1 MAKITAN
8 NSITVAAGSTITFCE
23 GGIGQA
29 ILDGNIYTLG
39 MSDVFLGP
47 FASAETIQVLVTSG
61 PINYYTVA
69 APAAGA
75 NMTPVFVDPLTGY
88 TTPASGAVF
97 VPAGLTYGHVMDA
110 ITKLQATGKAG
121 TIQFEPD
128 LYDFSAAGAGLP
140 WLDGVSYRGVHPH
153 VRPGVGQGAIDDVAA
168 TFQGG
173 TVLLGNGTFEGIS
186 ANRTPRGAP
195 DATRADATVT
205 GACIRDIGMENFSTA
220 LAAGALNEYG
230 IGLLEIS
237 NVYIINP
244 DGCRSFDFQTSAHV
258 YMRTVKSF
266 GGHAGRFIGTVPGGG
281 PNAFLPG
288 NSVFDDLYHTT
299 KGKYLSEGYY
309 FGGIGNG
316 GNCGISQIG
325 RIQAN
330 QFSRSLQEHA
340 VTTSAAGVVV
350 TGSIA
355 LLAVG
360 MPVVFAASIGGFT
373 AKWTYFI
380 VSIDTGTNTLQLA
393 ARPFGAVIVP
403 TNATGTMYSRGHS
416 MLTIGGPSET
426 PLGGSGPTGG
436 SSALKIKGVDLEGE
450 SVSPITLF
458 NANGVNLEV
467 SALPE
472 QRDITSAVERVK
484 TMTCYNSITVR
495 SSRDLTVYGGEN
507 SYDVDGTSIGARQH
521 GGNVAVNR
529 GVVYSLGS
537 RNVNGET
544 DRQVLAISDTVK
556 DATNWPG
563 TLNSVNP
570 SGRSV
575 VRPGVSIGQLVNL
588 LSTLNTNFGDA
599 SIFGHNSVKTT
610 GNAVYGMPTIEA
622 KTCGQPIYFANTT
635 GFTVTIN
642 VNAGNEFNRK
652 AGATQLVIP
661 CYGFLGIRAEQ
672 VVSGEYFYAVES
684 ASFATGL

>member
-1 MAKITAN
+1 MQVTMKQNRFNTGGVLMA
-8 NSITVAAGSTITFCE
+8 VGST
-23 GGIGQA
+23 QD
-29 ILDGNIYTLG
+29 LPD
-39 MSDVFLGP
+39 D
-47 FASAETIQVLVTSG
+47 FALELVRQGAAAYVT
-61 PINYYTVA
+61 
-69 APAAGA
+69 APAATDFRPDGA
-75 NMTPVFVDPLTGY
+75 ST
-88 TTPASGAVF
+88 SGAVF

-128 LYDFSAAGAGLP
+128 IYDFSAAGAGLP

-266 GGHAGRFIGTVPGGG
+266 GGHAGRFIGTVPGNG

-330 QFSRSLQEHA
+330 QFSRTLQEHA

-360 MPVVFAASIGGFT
+360 MPVIFAVNLGGFT
-373 AKWTYFI
+373 ARWTYYI
-380 VSIDTGTNTLQLA
+380 VSIDVGTKTLQLA
-393 ARPFGAVIVP
+393 DKPFGTVIVP
-403 TNATGTMYSRGHS
+403 TNASGTLYSRGHS
-416 MLTIGGPSET
+416 LLTIGGPASV
-426 PLGGSGPTGG
+426 PAGASGMTGG
-436 SSALKIKGVDLEGE
+436 SSALKINGIDLEGE
-450 SVSPITLF
+450 SVSPITVL
-458 NANGVNLEV
+458 NTSGIRLEI

-472 QRDITSAVERVK
+472 CRDITDPAERVK
-484 TMTCYNSITVR
+484 TMTCYNSITGR
-495 SSRDLTVYGGEN
+495 ASRGLTVIDGAQ
-507 SYDVDGTSIGARQH
+507 SYDVDGSSSETRQFS
-521 GGNVAVNR
+521 GRVVVNR
-529 GVVYSLGS
+529 GSVYSMGS
-537 RNVNGET
+537 RKVGGED
-544 DRQVLAISDTVK
+544 DRQVLNISDTVK
-556 DATNWPG
+556 DSANWPG

-575 VRPGVSIGQLVNL
+575 VRPGVSIGQLSNQ
-588 LSTLNTNFGDA
+588 LSTLSTNFGDA

-661 CYGFLGIRAEQ
+661 AYGFLGIRANQ
-672 VVSGEYFYAVES
+672 VVSGDYFYAVES
-684 ASFATGL
+684 ASFVTGL

>member
-1 MAKITAN
+1 MGTIKTKPHK
-8 NSITVAAGSTITFCE
+8 SEPST
-23 GGIGQA
+23 
-29 ILDGNIYTLG
+29 
-39 MSDVFLGP
+39 
-47 FASAETIQVLVTSG
+47 
-61 PINYYTVA
+61 
-69 APAAGA
+69 
-75 NMTPVFVDPLTGY
+75 
-88 TTPASGAVF
+88 SGAVF

-110 ITKLQATGKAG
+110 IDKLLETGKAG
-121 TIQFEPD
+121 TIQFQPD
-128 LYDFSAAGAGLP
+128 LYDFSPEGLGLP
-140 WLDGVSYRGVHPH
+140 WLDGVSYQGVHPH

-173 TVLLGNGTFEGIS
+173 TVLRGNGTFEGIS

-244 DGCRSFDFQTSAHV
+244 DGCRSFDFQTSAHI

-266 GGHAGRFIGTVPGGG
+266 GGHAGRFIGSVPGGG
-281 PNAFLPG
+281 PGAFLPG

-299 KGKYLSEGYY
+299 KAKHLSEGYY
-309 FGGIGNG
+309 FGGIGNAA
-316 GNCGISQIG
+316 NCGISQIG

-330 QFSRSLQEHA
+330 QFSRNLQEHA
-340 VTTSAAGVVV
+340 VTTSAGGVVV

-360 MPVVFAASIGGFT
+360 MPVVFAASIGGFN
-373 AKWTYFI
+373 AKWSYYI
-380 VSIDTGTNTLQLA
+380 VSIDVGTKTLQLA
-393 ARPFGAVIVP
+393 DRPFGTVIVP

-416 MLTIGGPSET
+416 LLTIGGPASV
-426 PLGGSGPTGG
+426 PAGGSGPTGG
-436 SSALKIKGVDLEGE
+436 SSALKIKGIDLEGE
-450 SVSPITLF
+450 SVSAITLF
-458 NANGVNLEV
+458 NANGISLEV

-472 QRDITSAVERVK
+472 ERDITSAVERVK
-484 TMTCYNSITVR
+484 AMTCYNSITVR
-495 SSRDLTVYGGEN
+495 ASRGLTVYGGEH
-507 SYDVDGTSIGARQH
+507 SYDVDGTSLGARQYS
-521 GGNVAVNR
+521 GRVVVNR
-529 GVVYSLGS
+529 GVVYSSGS
-537 RNVNGET
+537 RKVNGED

-563 TLNSVNP
+563 TLNSVNL
-570 SGRSV
+570 SGRSI
-575 VRPGVSIGQLVNL
+575 VRPGVSIGQLSNQ

-599 SIFGHNSVKTT
+599 TIFGHNSVKAT
-610 GNAVYGMPTIEA
+610 GNAVYGMPTITEKA
-622 KTCGQPIYFANTT
+622 CGQPIYFANTT
-635 GFTVTIN
+635 AFTVT
-642 VNAGNEFNRK
+642 VNAPAGQEFNRK
-652 AGATQLVIP
+652 PGANSLVIP
-661 CYGFLGIRAEQ
+661 AYGFLGLRAEQ